1 MEKID
6 PKLLFMLL
14 KRSEKGFVTLS
25 VIVAVGL
32 FIYWLAYNPVKD
44 FQASVPGLD
53 NRPKEGSTS
62 EKVLIGEGFDH
73 YSEYTSDL
81 TGKWTQFRGA
91 QSDNI
96 VKENTKLISSWGD
109 GPNIIWQLD
118 MGEGHAA
125 PVVYN
130 GKVYVLDY
138 DEVKRADALRCISLE
153 TGEELWRRWY
163 RVHIK
168 RNHGM
173 SRTVP
178 AINDKYIITMGPRC
192 HVMCTDPNTGEFL
205 WGLDLVKE
213 YMSEI
218 PFWYTGQCPII
229 KDDVAILA
237 PGGKSLLIG
246 VDCATGKVLWET
258 PNPDG
263 WKMSHSSVMP
273 MNLNGKKMWVYAA
286 VGGICGVSA
295 EGDDLGKILWKT
307 TDFSPSVVAPSPV
320 IFENGKIFMTAGYG
334 AGAILFQV
342 QKKGD
347 SYETNT
353 LQQFKPKDGLASEQQ
368 TPIVYKDRMFAIL
381 PKDAG
386 GMRNRFVC
394 CNLNDCKNILWTS
407 GTNDRFGL
415 GPYLIADGKFF
426 ILNDDGTLS
435 IALANT
441 AKFEL
446 LDKTKVLD
454 GHDAWGPLV
463 VADGR
468 LLMRD
473 SKHLLC
479 IDIRAEK

>member
-1 MEKID
+1 MPLKI
-6 PKLLFMLL
+6 K
-14 KRSEKGFVTLS
+14 EKGF
-25 VIVAVGL
+25 IVLAAIIALVL
-32 FIYWLAYNPVKD
+32 FVYWLAYDPVKD
-44 FQASVPGLD
+44 IYASIPGMD
-53 NRPKEGSTS
+53 NRPKQSASLER
-62 EKVLIGEGFDH
+62 VIIGEGFDFYTEH
-73 YSEYTSDL
+73 TSELS
-81 TGKWTQFRGA
+81 GKWTQFRGA
-91 QSDNI
+91 NSDNF
-96 VKENTKLISSWGD
+96 VTDKTKLINSWGKEPKID
-109 GPNIIWQLD
+109 WQVEL
-118 MGEGHAA
+118 GEGHAA

-138 DEVKRADALRCISLE
+138 DEIKKADALRCFSLE

-178 AINDKYIITMGPRC
+178 AINDKYLITMGPRC
-192 HVMCTDPNTGEFL
+192 HVMCTDPNTGDFL

-229 KDDVAILA
+229 ENNVVILA
-237 PGGKSLLIG
+237 PGGKALLIA

-258 PNPDG
+258 PNPDN
-263 WKMSHSSVMP
+263 WQMSHSSVMP

-286 VGGICGVSA
+286 VGGIVGVSA
-295 EGDDLGKILWKT
+295 EGDDIGQILWKT
-307 TDFSPSVVAPSPV
+307 KDFSPSVVAPSPV
-320 IFENGKIFMTAGYG
+320 ILENGKIFMTAGYG
-334 AGAILFQV
+334 AGSVLLQV
-342 QKKGD
+342 KKEGVKY
-347 SYETNT
+347 SVST
-353 LQQFKPKDGLASEQQ
+353 LQKFKPKDGMASEQQ
-368 TPIVYKDRMFAIL
+368 TPVVYKNRMFSIL

-394 CNLNDCKNILWTS
+394 VDPNDCTKILWTS
-407 GTNDRFGL
+407 GTSDRFGL

-426 ILNDDGTLS
+426 ILKDDGTLS
-435 IALANT
+435 IAKAST
-441 AKFEL
+441 EKFEL
-446 LDKTKVLD
+446 LDKIKVLD

-463 VADGR
+463 IADGR

-479 IDIRAEK
+479 IDVRAN

>member
-1 MEKID
+1 
-6 PKLLFMLL
+6 MLL
-14 KRSEKGFVTLS
+14 KKRDKGFVILA
-25 VIVAVGL
+25 VIVAAVL
-32 FIYWLAYNPVKD
+32 FVYWLAYDPVKD
-44 FQASVPGLD
+44 IHASIPGMD
-53 NRPKEGSTS
+53 NRPKQSSSS
-62 EKVLIGEGFDH
+62 ERVLIGEGFDFYTEH
-73 YSEYTSDL
+73 TSEL

-91 QSDNI
+91 NSDNI
-96 VKENTKLISSWGD
+96 VTDKTKLINSWGK
-109 GPNIIWQLD
+109 GPKIDWQVEL
-118 MGEGHAA
+118 GEGHAA

-138 DEVKRADALRCISLE
+138 DEVKKADALRCFSLE

-178 AINDKYIITMGPRC
+178 AINDKYLITMGPRC
-192 HVMCTDPNTGEFL
+192 HVMCTDPNTGDLL

-229 KDDVAILA
+229 KNNIVILA
-237 PGGKSLLIG
+237 PGGKALLIA

-258 PNPDG
+258 PNPDN
-263 WKMSHSSVMP
+263 WQMSHSSVMP

-286 VGGICGVSA
+286 VGGIVGVSA
-295 EGDDLGKILWKT
+295 EGDDIGQILWKT
-307 TDFSPSVVAPSPV
+307 KDFSPSVVAPSPV
-320 IFENGKIFMTAGYG
+320 VFDNGKIFMTAGYG
-334 AGAILFQV
+334 AGSVLLQV
-342 QKKGD
+342 KKDGANY
-347 SYETNT
+347 SVST
-353 LQQFKPKDGLASEQQ
+353 LQKFKPKDGVASEQQ
-368 TPIVYKDRMFAIL
+368 TPVVYKNRMFSIL

-394 CNLNDCKNILWTS
+394 VDPNDCTKILWTS
-407 GTNDRFGL
+407 GTSDRFGL
-415 GPYLIADGKFF
+415 GPYFIADGKFF
-426 ILNDDGTLS
+426 ILKDDGMLS
-435 IALANT
+435 IVKAST
-441 AKFEL
+441 ERFEL

-463 VADGR
+463 IADGR

-479 IDIRAEK
+479 IDVRAN

>member
-1 MEKID
+1 
-6 PKLLFMLL
+6 MLL
-14 KRSEKGFVTLS
+14 KRRDKGFISLAIIIALV
-25 VIVAVGL
+25 L
-32 FIYWLAYNPVKD
+32 FVYWLAYNPVKNIH
-44 FQASVPGLD
+44 ASIPGMD
-53 NRPKEGSTS
+53 NRPKQSASS
-62 EKVLIGEGFDH
+62 ERVLIGEGFDFYTEH
-73 YSEYTSDL
+73 TSEL

-91 QSDNI
+91 NSDNL
-96 VKENTKLISSWGD
+96 VTDNTKLINTWGN
-109 GPNIIWQLD
+109 GPKINWQVEL
-118 MGEGHAA
+118 GEGHAA

-138 DEVKRADALRCISLE
+138 DEIKKADALRCFSLE

-178 AINDKYIITMGPRC
+178 AINDKYLITMGPRC
-192 HVMCTDPNTGEFL
+192 HVMCTDPNTGDLL

-229 KDDVAILA
+229 ENNVVILA
-237 PGGKSLLIG
+237 PGGKSLLIA

-258 PNPDG
+258 PNPDN
-263 WKMSHSSVMP
+263 WQMSHSSVMP

-286 VGGICGVSA
+286 VGGIVGVSA
-295 EGDDLGKILWKT
+295 EGDDIGQILWKT
-307 TDFSPSVVAPSPV
+307 KDFSPSVVAPSPV
-320 IFENGKIFMTAGYG
+320 VFENGKIFMTAGYG
-334 AGAILFQV
+334 AGSVLLQV
-342 QKKGD
+342 KKEGAKYAV
-347 SYETNT
+347 ST
-353 LQQFKPKDGLASEQQ
+353 LQKFKPKDGVASEQQ
-368 TPIVYKDRMFAIL
+368 TPVVYKNRMFSIL

-394 CNLNDCKNILWTS
+394 VDPNDCTKILWTS
-407 GTNDRFGL
+407 GTSDRFGL
-415 GPYLIADGKFF
+415 GPYLLADGKFF
-426 ILNDDGTLS
+426 ILKDDGLLS
-435 IALANT
+435 IVKAST
-441 AKFEL
+441 ERFEL

-463 VADGR
+463 IADGR

-479 IDIRAEK
+479 IDVRAN

>member
-1 MEKID
+1 
-6 PKLLFMLL
+6 MLS
-14 KRSEKGFVTLS
+14 KRSEKGLILLS
-25 VIVAVGL
+25 VVVASIL
-32 FIYWLAYNPVKD
+32 FVYWLAYNPVKD
-44 FQASVPGLD
+44 IHASIPGMD
-53 NRPKEGSTS
+53 NRPEQS
-62 EKVLIGEGFDH
+62 ESSERVLIGEGFDL
-73 YSEYTSDL
+73 YTENNSSL

-91 QSDNI
+91 KSDNI
-96 VKENTKLISSWGD
+96 STDNTKLISNWGA
-109 GPNIIWQLD
+109 GPKIDWQVE

-138 DEVKRADALRCISLE
+138 DEVKKADALRCFSLE

-178 AINDKYIITMGPRC
+178 AINDKYIVTMGPRC

-205 WGLDLVKE
+205 WGLDLVKD

-218 PFWYTGQCPII
+218 PFWYTGQCPIL
-229 KDDVAILA
+229 DGDVVILA
-237 PGGKSLLIG
+237 PGGKSLLMA

-258 PNPDG
+258 PNPDN
-263 WKMSHSSVMP
+263 WQMSHSSVMP
-273 MNLNGKKMWVYAA
+273 MTLDGKRMWVYAA
-286 VGGICGVSA
+286 IGGIVGVSA
-295 EGDDLGKILWKT
+295 EGDDIGQILWKT
-307 TDFSPSVVAPSPV
+307 KEFSPSVVAPSPV
-320 IFENGKIFMTAGYG
+320 VLKNGKIFMTAGYG
-334 AGAILFQV
+334 AGSILFQI
-342 QKKGD
+342 KKNGD
-347 SYETNT
+347 SYETLT
-353 LQQFKPKDGLASEQQ
+353 LQQFKPKDGVASEQQ

-394 CNLNDCKNILWTS
+394 CDPNDCTKIVWTS

-415 GPYLIADGKFF
+415 GPYIIADGKFF
-426 ILNDDGTLS
+426 ILKDDGTLT
-435 IALANT
+435 IAKAST
-441 AKFEL
+441 EKFEL

-463 VADGR
+463 VVDGR

-473 SKHLLC
+473 AKHLLC
-479 IDIRAEK
+479 IDIRAN

>member
-1 MEKID
+1 
-6 PKLLFMLL
+6 MLS
-14 KRSEKGFVTLS
+14 KRSEKGLILLS
-25 VIVAVGL
+25 VVVAGIL
-32 FIYWLAYNPVKD
+32 FVYWLAYNPVKD
-44 FQASVPGLD
+44 IHASIPGMD
-53 NRPKEGSTS
+53 NRPAQS
-62 EKVLIGEGFDH
+62 ESSERILIGEGFDL
-73 YSEYTSDL
+73 YTENSSSL

-91 QSDNI
+91 KSDNI
-96 VKENTKLISSWGD
+96 STDNTKLISNWGA
-109 GPNIIWQLD
+109 GPKIDWQVE

-138 DEVKRADALRCISLE
+138 DEVKKADALRCFSLE

-163 RVHIK
+163 RVHVK

-178 AINDKYIITMGPRC
+178 AINDKYLVTMGPRC

-205 WGLDLVKE
+205 WGLDLVKD

-218 PFWYTGQCPII
+218 PFWYTGQCPIL
-229 KDDVAILA
+229 DENTVILA
-237 PGGKSLLIG
+237 PGGKSLLMA

-258 PNPDG
+258 PNPDN
-263 WKMSHSSVMP
+263 WQMSHSSVMP
-273 MNLNGKKMWVYAA
+273 MTLDGKRMWVYAA
-286 VGGICGVSA
+286 IGGIVGVSA
-295 EGDDLGKILWKT
+295 EGDDIGQILWKT
-307 TDFSPSVVAPSPV
+307 KEFSPSVVAPSPV
-320 IFENGKIFMTAGYG
+320 VLKNGKIFMTAGYG
-334 AGAILFQV
+334 AGSILFQI
-342 QKKGD
+342 KKNGD
-347 SYETNT
+347 SYETLT
-353 LQQFKPKDGLASEQQ
+353 LQQFKPKDGVASEQQ

-394 CNLNDCKNILWTS
+394 CDPNDCTKIVWTS

-415 GPYLIADGKFF
+415 GPYIIADGKFF
-426 ILNDDGTLS
+426 ILKDDGTLT
-435 IALANT
+435 IAKAST
-441 AKFEL
+441 EKFEL

-463 VADGR
+463 VVDGR

-473 SKHLLC
+473 VKHLLC
-479 IDIRAEK
+479 IDIRAN